1 MNRLFTSLAAG
12 LASDMLSNVTAERMG
27 KTMANTAAET
37 MATLA
42 TSGAVSEMQFKN
54 QNFAVDID
62 KLFLIT
68 HALWELL
75 KTEHGYTDEMLAQ
88 KVLEM
93 DLADGKLDG
102 KIAKTERPNCSSCG
116 KKLGRHPACM
126 FCGTVNVRNPFE
138 R

>member
-1 MNRLFTSLAAG
+1 MRGLFTSIAA
-12 LASDMLSNVTAERMG
+12 DMLSNVTAERMG
-27 KTMANTAAET
+27 KTMANTAAEN

-54 QNFAVDID
+54 QNTAVDID

-75 KTEHGYTDEMLAQ
+75 KTEHGYTDEVLAQ
-88 KVLEM
+88 KVLEVDM
-93 DLADGKLDG
+93 ADGRLDG
-102 KIAKTERPNCSSCG
+102 KVAKTERPNCSSCG
-116 KKLGRHPACM
+116 KKLSRHPTCM
-126 FCGTVNVRNPFE
+126 YCGTVNIRCPFE